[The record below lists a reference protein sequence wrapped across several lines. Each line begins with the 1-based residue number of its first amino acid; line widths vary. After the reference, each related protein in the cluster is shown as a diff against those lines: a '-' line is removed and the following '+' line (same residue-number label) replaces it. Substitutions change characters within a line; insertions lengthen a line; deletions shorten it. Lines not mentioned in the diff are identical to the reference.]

1 MNDHIESNEGAGAGF
16 SPVPCPA
23 FLERAVANVAKWGKQ
38 DLETLG
44 LAIAEETGEL
54 CQAILKARWEG
65 GDRERIREEV
75 IDLGALC
82 HQVMLYLDH
91 PPCAACDRGDYQL
104 GHSDHCPQG
113 IRFCEDC
120 GEVKDNQFMSICKPC
135 SIKRRGARL
144 SSQND
149 QGEAQ
154 PPAK

>member
-1 MNDHIESNEGAGAGF
+1 MNMESETKTDPGEEAGS
-16 SPVPCPA
+16 SPVPCSA
-23 FLERAVANVAKWGKQ
+23 FLERAIKNVAKWGKQ

-104 GHSDHCPQG
+104 GHSDHCPKSDPVF
-113 IRFCEDC
+113 I
-120 GEVKDNQFMSICKPC
+120 
-135 SIKRRGARL
+135 GARERL
-144 SSQND
+144 ERHFGSKQNSPD
-149 QGEAQ
+149 RAPEG
-154 PPAK
+154 